1 MCIDM
6 ACGGES
12 WAGWRFGKYGRAR
25 EWRLH
30 APNGCHYVASEVLA
44 LRAMT
49 LDLDYLQQRVNLL
62 ETLTR
67 PTLTDAEVSV
77 IHDLQRLLERLGMLA
92 PGGRQRVANGR
103 FPGATGQLLDF
114 KKPVTG
120 QLVQNSV
127 SLGALYM
134 PQRAEG

>member
-1 MCIDM
+1 MSINLD
-6 ACGGES
+6 CGGES
-12 WAGWRFGKYGRAR
+12 WTGWRFGKYGRAR

-44 LRAMT
+44 LRAMAI
-49 LDLDYLQQRVNLL
+49 DLDYLQQRVKLL
-62 ETLTR
+62 EALTR

-77 IHDLQRLLERLGMLA
+77 IHDLQRLLERLGMLS
-92 PGGRQRVANGR
+92 PSGRQRITNGR
-103 FPGATGQLLDF
+103 LSGAPGQLLDF
-114 KKPVTG
+114 KKPVTS